1 MVKVKSVLLVL
12 AVMAGFC
19 LSGDASAR
27 PVNPATG
34 WLYSVEMT
42 GSTWK
47 MEFPNDPYFLLGDA
61 KSYPYK
67 GTGLVVSDITQM
79 DSDLMFVLGYGW
91 PRFSIEL
98 MLGNRA
104 TVINWKETLNGTHVK
119 DIKAEGLGGT
129 LWGLRTGGTVWK
141 GDIFSLGL
149 GAFLAV
155 SPNWRV
161 RIWETPAGVEQREYM
176 SNVPL
181 SSYDS
186 ALVTAEG
193 GMDLTA
199 SWALGA
205 WVPWVALD
213 ARKVTSSIGLQV
225 RTAGLTL
232 DGKDYSLTP
241 EKGSG
246 IQLGVDWRFTK
257 NALLRL
263 AVEGGNPAGAFLS
276 VNMCSGARL

>member
-1 MVKVKSVLLVL
+1 MKKGINALLVL
-12 AVMAGFC
+12 AIMSAVSI
-19 LSGDASAR
+19 SGEASAR

-34 WLYSVEMT
+34 WLYSVEMG
-42 GSTWK
+42 GSNWK
-47 MEFPNDPYFLLGDA
+47 MEFPNDPYFLVGDT

-67 GTGLVVSDITQM
+67 DTGLVVSDITQS
-79 DSDLMFVLGYGW
+79 DGDLMFVLGYGW
-91 PRFSIEL
+91 PRFSLEL
-98 MLGNRA
+98 MMGNRA

-129 LWGLRTGGTVWK
+129 LYGLRTAGTVWK

-161 RIWETPAGVEQREYM
+161 RVWETPVGGEQREYM

-199 SWALGA
+199 SWTLGA

-213 ARKVTSSIGLQV
+213 ARKVSTSIGLQV
-225 RTAGLTL
+225 RTAGVTL
-232 DGKDYSLTP
+232 DGKDYSLAP

-246 IQLGVDWRFTK
+246 IGLGVDWRFTK
-257 NALLRL
+257 SALLRL
-263 AVEGGNPAGAFLS
+263 ALEGGNPSAVFLS
-276 VNMCSGARL
+276 VNMCSGERL